1 MKKKMQKITHTEESR
16 LREIADTVN
25 PLAQLIKK
33 NQQRAENKATR
44 GKKLRDVRLPLAG
57 AVLERKYKG
66 KLLSVKVLE
75 VGFEYESQYYKTLSA
90 VAFAITGHHLSGY
103 HFFGL

>member
-1 MKKKMQKITHTEESR
+1 MKKKTQKITHTEEAR
-16 LREIADTVN
+16 LREITDTVN

-33 NQQRAENKATR
+33 NQQRAENKAAR

-57 AVLERKYKG
+57 AVLEHKYKG

-75 VGFEYESQYYKTLSA
+75 VGFEYESQYYKILSA
-90 VAFAITGHHLSGY
+90 VAFSVTGHHLSGY